1 VIQVIE
7 ENNGVE
13 KLTSIINSQIL
24 ERYRKPQAVSQ
35 SPLIEK
41 AIVYLKYQSNYE
53 VFEEAYRNFL
63 TKRMCTNSNV
73 PFAIEEEVASKI
85 THIMGSEAIA
95 LSLTIL
101 KDLQISRSISDKSNS
116 ILNLNTFSYIALPNS
131 FSKDELDL
139 NVLKRIENTLKIDLA
154 SKYNQISTSLLS
166 TEAFQ
171 KRKLSL
177 TYHGS
182 LDLYSPK
189 RNIQITLT
197 FVQGLIFLLL
207 LQTSNLQQTLDNLK

>member
-1 VIQVIE
+1 MIE
-7 ENNGVE
+7 ENNGVG

-24 ERYRKPQAVSQ
+24 ERYRKPQTTAQ

-41 AIVYLKYQSNYE
+41 AVVYLKYQSNYE
-53 VFEEAYRNFL
+53 IFEEAYRNFL
-63 TKRMCTNSNV
+63 TKRMCTHSNV
-73 PFAIEEEVASKI
+73 PFVIEEEVASKI

-116 ILNLNTFSYIALPNS
+116 LLNLNTFSYIALPNS

-139 NVLKRIENTLKIDLA
+139 QILKKIDSTLKTDLA
-154 SKYNQISTSLLS
+154 SKYTQITSQLLS
-166 TEAFQ
+166 TETFQ

-177 TYHGS
+177 TYHVIKIS
-182 LDLYSPK
+182 LLK
-189 RNIQITLT
+189 
-197 FVQGLIFLLL
+197 LIV
-207 LQTSNLQQTLDNLK
+207 TKIYREA

>member
-24 ERYRKPQAVSQ
+24 QRYRKSQQTDAAQQ

-41 AIVYLKYQSNYE
+41 AIIYLKYQSNYE
-53 VFEEAYRNFL
+53 IFEEAYRNFL
-63 TKRMCTNSNV
+63 TKRMCTHSNV

-116 ILNLNTFSYIALPNS
+116 LLNLNTFSYIALPNS

-139 NVLKRIENTLKIDLA
+139 QTLKKIDSTLKTDLA
-154 SKYNQISTSLLS
+154 STYTQITSALLS

-177 TYHGS
+177 TYHV
-182 LDLYSPK
+182 LE
-189 RNIQITLT
+189 T
-197 FVQGLIFLLL
+197 FFPNHQVMTNFREA
-207 LQTSNLQQTLDNLK
+207 